1 MKTKLLILLLGG
13 LTLGSFTKGCNKNV
27 KPEKPEIENKK

>member
-13 LTLGSFTKGCNKNV
+13 LTLGSFTKGCNKNS
-27 KPEKPEIENKK
+27 KIEKPDIENKK